1 MFSCP
6 SEQKEKEVK
15 MDEETWLK
23 LQQAG
28 LIPKGG
34 NVMDQLEAAKKIE
47 KKLKEAQ
54 QALEKGLKPQVQ
66 GPPPSSVGDDMNLP
80 VPAKNQQ
87 PVGPIIDCSVEI
99 QRPPGFSYLESD
111 QLPSRVTG
119 RIVWN
124 PKDVIL
130 EPVKVQH
137 GGTTRGYRVKNS
149 LGNMAVLRSHFLV
162 WLMQDPARRIPR
174 SWRKFCV
181 FFFGD
186 IFRNKD
192 NIQTVQF
199 IHKDGGSWSSGH
211 LSLRGDFYKEDRVAV
226 LRFR

>member
-1 MFSCP
+1 
-6 SEQKEKEVK
+6 

-34 NVMDQLEAAKKIE
+34 NVMDQLAAAKKIE
-47 KKLKEAQ
+47 KKMKEMAQ
-54 QALEKGLKPQVQ
+54 ASVQ

-80 VPAKNQQ
+80 VPVKNQQ
-87 PVGPIIDCSVEI
+87 PVGPIIDCSVKP

-111 QLPSRVTG
+111 QLPSRATG

-130 EPVKVQH
+130 EPIKVQL
-137 GGTTRGYRVKNS
+137 GGTTRGYQVKNN
-149 LGNMAVLRSHFLV
+149 LGNLAVLRSHLLV

-192 NIQTVQF
+192 GVQTVQF
-199 IHKDGGSWSSGH
+199 VHKDGGSWSSGH
-211 LSLRGDFYKEDRVAV
+211 LSLRGEFYKEDRVAV